1 MDFNLSDFLGG
12 LREKNLQKI
21 RCRLTFIIENYI
33 KFARITLKG
42 KSMTQMTITLDLEDY
57 VKPSEIKRLLK
68 NIKGVIKVSN
78 RNHSPTSRKQNAEDK
93 EWLSM
98 VDRLQNSVSPSDI
111 DWGDERTRYIMG
123 ER

>member
-1 MDFNLSDFLGG
+1 
-12 LREKNLQKI
+12 
-21 RCRLTFIIENYI
+21 
-33 KFARITLKG
+33 
-42 KSMTQMTITLDLEDY
+42 MTQMTITLDLEDY
-57 VKPSEIKRLLK
+57 VKPSEIKKLLK

-78 RNHSPTSRKQNAEDK
+78 RNHSPKSRKQNAEDK

-111 DWGDERTRYIMG
+111 DWDDERTRYIMG